1 MDERDRQ
8 EAGEEGDRRMHQ
20 SIMKVCFQGYA
31 VFWGGDPCKNV
42 DCDTVTVKDVFL
54 LLNLIPV
61 CHHHVYAYSTT
72 IGKIYIFIL
81 QPKSQ
86 ST

>member
-1 MDERDRQ
+1 
-8 EAGEEGDRRMHQ
+8 MHQ
-20 SIMKVCFQGYA
+20 SMMKVCFQGYA

-61 CHHHVYAYSTT
+61 CHHHHVYAYSTT

-86 ST
+86 LT

>member
-1 MDERDRQ
+1 
-8 EAGEEGDRRMHQ
+8 MHQ
-20 SIMKVCFQGYA
+20 SMMKVCFQGYA

-72 IGKIYIFIL
+72 IGKNIYIYTPAQISVDL
-81 QPKSQ
+81 IELAKEKKG
-86 ST
+86 